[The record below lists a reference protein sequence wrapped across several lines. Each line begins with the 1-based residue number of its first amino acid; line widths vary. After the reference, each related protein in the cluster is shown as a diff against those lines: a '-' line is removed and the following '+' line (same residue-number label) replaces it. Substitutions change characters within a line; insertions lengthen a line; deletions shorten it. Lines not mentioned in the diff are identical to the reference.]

1 MVSKVSQYYQSI
13 INKLS
18 TNPDTTDDNFQEYA
32 QINGL
37 TTGFGTIVFNIDKN
51 GFYGII
57 DDNHQKFFPINCNKI
72 KHLLHDRKRVQF
84 SLSPYPEVSNIY
96 RWGTSARIVAIQI
109 ID

>member
-18 TNPDTTDDNFQEYA
+18 ATYNDDSFQEYA

-37 TTGFGTIVFNIDKN
+37 TTGFGTIIFNLEKN

-57 DDNHQKFFPINCNKI
+57 DDNNQRFYPINTNKI
-72 KHLLHDRKRVQF
+72 KHLLRDRKRVQF
-84 SLSPYPEVSNIY
+84 SLEPHPEVSNIY
-96 RWGTSARIVAIQI
+96 KWGISARIIAIQI

>member
-1 MVSKVSQYYQSI
+1 MASKVSKYYQSI

-18 TNPDTTDDNFQEYA
+18 TTTETDNFQEYA
-32 QINGL
+32 QISNL
-37 TTGFGTIVFNIDKN
+37 TTGFGTIVLNIEKH

-57 DDNHQKFFPINCNKI
+57 DDNNQKFFPINYDKI
-72 KHLLHDRKRVQF
+72 KHLLRDRKRIQF
-84 SLSPYPEVSNIY
+84 SLQAHPEISNIY